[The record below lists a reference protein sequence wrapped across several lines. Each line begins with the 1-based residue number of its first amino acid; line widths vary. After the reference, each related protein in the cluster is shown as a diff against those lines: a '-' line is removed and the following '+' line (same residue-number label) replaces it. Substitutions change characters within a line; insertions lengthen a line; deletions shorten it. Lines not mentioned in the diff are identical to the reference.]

1 MTDLGELRNQIMMLA
16 AKYHDLAFAPKPFVP
31 GQSAIS
37 PSGAKF
43 DFEEMRGILN
53 VGLDFWLTTGK
64 YAACLE
70 AGLSKFVGTRY
81 ARLVNSG
88 SSANLAAVSALTSL
102 TLGDRRIK
110 PGDEVITVACGFPT
124 TVNPI
129 IQVGAVPVFV
139 DVTVPSYNID
149 VTQLEAALS
158 PKTKAIVLAH
168 MLGNPFNVDAVQG
181 FAWQHNLWLIEDC
194 CDALGSTWREVKC
207 GTFGDM
213 STFSFFPAHHI
224 TSLDAKERVL
234 VRSPKGW
241 TEWRE
246 IGPFVDADFS
256 PGWQCVAFDREGRL
270 AWRPI
275 TGFVKHPCNEPL
287 IRVTLEGGR
296 SSVVS
301 VSHSLFKLY
310 DGYAYEVP
318 AGDLNVGDY
327 VLAPRVLPTG
337 SGAEYSSVPYTVYAK
352 GSWRGTEKQLPIDT
366 QLAYVLGWF
375 AAEGSLCKT
384 PKGNHNFQFTLGP
397 DEFDV
402 AQLLRERIERVFY
415 VRSRIY
421 RSKSKTVLMGSSKG
435 FYEFLKRE
443 TRTGAKNK
451 RVPPFI
457 FDATA
462 EVRSAFL
469 AAYFDG
475 DGHHSNQRGE
485 HDQWTAK
492 TVSHELA
499 HGIHGLL
506 LQAEMS
512 PRFSVIPPSERDFGT
527 HVSQCAESYSVAYGT
542 SGKGRANAK
551 SFRGSHGLEP
561 RRLGDL
567 VQLRVRKLEEVQ
579 STTPFVYDLEVKGYE
594 NFVAGAGMVV
604 HNTGEGGAVLINDPD
619 LDHLIR
625 AFRDWGRACN
635 CEPGQNGICGKR
647 FSQQSGTLPFGFDHK
662 YTFSEIGYNLKM
674 TDMQAAVG
682 CAQMAKLPQFI
693 RDREKNFR
701 RLWFGLEDL
710 QDKLILPEATP
721 GSKPEWFGFPIGVR
735 DMAGFSRN
743 ELTAHLE
750 SKKIGTRLMFAG
762 NLIRHPAYEHTNY
775 RVVGKLTNSDYVM
788 NSVFWIGIWP
798 GLDNAMIDYVIEEIH
813 SFCRRT
819 KA

>member
-31 GQSAIS
+31 GQSAVS

-70 AGLSKFVGTRY
+70 AGLAQFVGTRF

-88 SSANLAAVSALTSL
+88 SSANLVAVSALTSL

-139 DVTVPSYNID
+139 DVTVPTYNID
-149 VTQLEAALS
+149 VVQLEAALS

-168 MLGNPFNVDAVQG
+168 MLGNPFNVDAVQE
-181 FAWQHNLWLIEDC
+181 FAWKHNLWLIEDC

-224 TSLDAKERVL
+224 TC
-234 VRSPKGW
+234 G
-241 TEWRE
+241 
-246 IGPFVDADFS
+246 
-256 PGWQCVAFDREGRL
+256 Q
-270 AWRPI
+270 
-275 TGFVKHPCNEPL
+275 
-287 IRVTLEGGR
+287 
-296 SSVVS
+296 
-301 VSHSLFKLY
+301 
-310 DGYAYEVP
+310 
-318 AGDLNVGDY
+318 
-327 VLAPRVLPTG
+327 
-337 SGAEYSSVPYTVYAK
+337 
-352 GSWRGTEKQLPIDT
+352 
-366 QLAYVLGWF
+366 
-375 AAEGSLCKT
+375 
-384 PKGNHNFQFTLGP
+384 
-397 DEFDV
+397 
-402 AQLLRERIERVFY
+402 
-415 VRSRIY
+415 
-421 RSKSKTVLMGSSKG
+421 
-435 FYEFLKRE
+435 
-443 TRTGAKNK
+443 
-451 RVPPFI
+451 
-457 FDATA
+457 
-462 EVRSAFL
+462 
-469 AAYFDG
+469 
-475 DGHHSNQRGE
+475 
-485 HDQWTAK
+485 
-492 TVSHELA
+492 
-499 HGIHGLL
+499 
-506 LQAEMS
+506 
-512 PRFSVIPPSERDFGT
+512 
-527 HVSQCAESYSVAYGT
+527 
-542 SGKGRANAK
+542 
-551 SFRGSHGLEP
+551 
-561 RRLGDL
+561 
-567 VQLRVRKLEEVQ
+567 
-579 STTPFVYDLEVKGYE
+579 
-594 NFVAGAGMVV
+594 
-604 HNTGEGGAVLINDPD
+604 GGAVLTNDPD
-619 LDHLIR
+619 LDHLVR

-662 YTFSEIGYNLKM
+662 YTFSEIGYNLQI
-674 TDMQAAVG
+674 TDLQAAVG

-701 RLWFGLEDL
+701 RLWYGLADL
-710 QDKLILPEATP
+710 QDKLVLPEATP

-788 NSVFWIGIWP
+788 NNVFWIGIWP
-798 GLDNAMIDYVIEEIH
+798 GLDNVMIDYVVDEIH
-813 SFCRRT
+813 AFCRRAT
-819 KA
+819 A